1 MNYKKDYE
9 ESGPS
14 TKRVKRNVSKAFC
27 GLCVKVGSF
36 NDPSELPGLAHLL
49 ERMVFMGSEKYPK
62 NFREFV
68 GLHGGTTYSV
78 TDCEYTRFY
87 FDISVKQLEL
97 ALDQFL
103 QFFIEPLMKKDA
115 ITREREIIENE
126 FQSNFLSCDK
136 NRKQLVLSDITR
148 IAPPPNRIRWKDLTS
163 HNNIDDDKVYEELH
177 KFRECHYSAHRMML
191 AIQAR
196 LPLDVLETYVTN
208 FFAKISSNWLPFDTF
223 TKFKDYE
230 FFDTVSCKEM
240 YKVKP
245 IKDISQLHVIWILP
259 SILNQYRSKPY
270 KYISSIIQYKGNGSL
285 ISYLRKKMWALDL
298 YCGNCDNDNGFG
310 CNSMY
315 ILFEIIVELSSEG
328 LNHWRI
334 VLEAIFSFIN
344 LVKRTGP
351 QEYMPLIFQGFF
363 RFFSKHDDV
372 FDLCKNMHIYP
383 SRDYLTGKHN
393 YFEYNPKAIQECLD
407 FLMPE
412 TANIMIFDDLDMNA
426 SYFKNYWST
435 IALPKEWIE
444 HWKSLEPLPD
454 FRLPSINAF
463 LTDNFSLISVEF
475 LKYPVKIYNDYILE
489 IWYCP
494 KLYWPICHI
503 NLHIISFL
511 KIRLSKDTALLDM
524 YCNLLKYLLFE
535 ELHPAVTAGFDYDI
549 DVSEEA
555 TGITIQ
561 ISGFK
566 EKLPSLLMIIA
577 KYIVEALASVSED
590 LFEVIKMQQLK
601 TYYNKF
607 METEEFIKDVTLWIL
622 KRPYHTYVQK
632 YNSLC
637 ENIDFKIF
645 QVFVKSFTEHL
656 FIQCLVQGNI
666 TKDHTINIIQSFVK
680 QINYHPLRSTA
691 KQLIRVAELSEDNK
705 TYYKLKNINHTCVNS
720 IVINYYQVNK
730 IMIKPSVLIELM
742 LMIMKEPLISQLRTK
757 GLSYVSCDLRNING
771 ILGYSIIVYTQANKY
786 TTEYVDQRIKEFL
799 DSFSSMLKQL
809 SEKELDDVKEG
820 LRILKQRDDAEI
832 FKNEVSRNWNEIMTQ
847 QNMFNRY
854 ENEAFIIED
863 INIDQLIEC
872 FEMHTRKSSF
882 LFKKLSVHVIG
893 TLKEIAISK
902 QITFLIELWSMF
914 TYSFLY
920 L

>member
-14 TKRVKRNVSKAFC
+14 TKRVKRNVLKAFC

-62 NFREFV
+62 
-68 GLHGGTTYSV
+68 
-78 TDCEYTRFY
+78 
-87 FDISVKQLEL
+87 
-97 ALDQFL
+97 
-103 QFFIEPLMKKDA
+103 
-115 ITREREIIENE
+115 
-126 FQSNFLSCDK
+126 
-136 NRKQLVLSDITR
+136 
-148 IAPPPNRIRWKDLTS
+148 
-163 HNNIDDDKVYEELH
+163 
-177 KFRECHYSAHRMML
+177 
-191 AIQAR
+191 
-196 LPLDVLETYVTN
+196 
-208 FFAKISSNWLPFDTF
+208 
-223 TKFKDYE
+223 
-230 FFDTVSCKEM
+230 
-240 YKVKP
+240 
-245 IKDISQLHVIWILP
+245 LHVIWILP

-315 ILFEIIVELSSEG
+315 ILFEITVELSSEG

-351 QEYMPLIFQGFF
+351 QECTYNEIYKIGKNNF

-503 NLHIISFL
+503 NLHIISIKRVSNNLGESGGIVCSGNYAHPGGGRGFGIFL
-511 KIRLSKDTALLDM
+511 IDENITMEIVLLRYNYKRYDVNISKSVFLICLMHPHRLCIWWDQQGVIYYQLITLWEVLVTE
-524 YCNLLKYLLFE
+524 LKF
-535 ELHPAVTAGFDYDI
+535 AVNIFA
-549 DVSEEA
+549 
-555 TGITIQ
+555 IT
-561 ISGFK
+561 K
-566 EKLPSLLMIIA
+566 PVKIA
-577 KYIVEALASVSED
+577 KRSNSNVSFRE
-590 LFEVIKMQQLK
+590 
-601 TYYNKF
+601 
-607 METEEFIKDVTLWIL
+607 
-622 KRPYHTYVQK
+622 
-632 YNSLC
+632 
-637 ENIDFKIF
+637 
-645 QVFVKSFTEHL
+645 
-656 FIQCLVQGNI
+656 G
-666 TKDHTINIIQSFVK
+666 
-680 QINYHPLRSTA
+680 
-691 KQLIRVAELSEDNK
+691 
-705 TYYKLKNINHTCVNS
+705 
-720 IVINYYQVNK
+720 
-730 IMIKPSVLIELM
+730 
-742 LMIMKEPLISQLRTK
+742 
-757 GLSYVSCDLRNING
+757 GLDR
-771 ILGYSIIVYTQANKY
+771 A
-786 TTEYVDQRIKEFL
+786 
-799 DSFSSMLKQL
+799 
-809 SEKELDDVKEG
+809 
-820 LRILKQRDDAEI
+820 
-832 FKNEVSRNWNEIMTQ
+832 VSR
-847 QNMFNRY
+847 
-854 ENEAFIIED
+854 A
-863 INIDQLIEC
+863 
-872 FEMHTRKSSF
+872 
-882 LFKKLSVHVIG
+882 
-893 TLKEIAISK
+893 
-902 QITFLIELWSMF
+902 
-914 TYSFLY
+914 
-920 L
+920 